1 MPIPPEF
8 DNVRSQSKRRS
19 QPASILNQHAKRPPE
34 LTKHKSDTSPKTKLA
49 ASIEQSSNRAIESN
63 FQIEPSKSQ
72 HFPMGHP
79 GGPPTGATGRHG
91 DGKHP
96 TQRASEYHIDISL
109 EKCVNGFIATSWG
122 HQTINN
128 GSTAAPAY
136 SKTIYISLETYAN
149 GFTAAFWRIQV
160 INHGFALVSWRFH
173 AINILV

>member
-19 QPASILNQHAKRPPE
+19 QPASILNQQ
-34 LTKHKSDTSPKTKLA
+34 SDISPKTKLA

-109 EKCVNGFIATSWG
+109 EKCVNGFIATSWR

-136 SKTIYISLETYAN
+136 SKTIYI
-149 GFTAAFWRIQV
+149 
-160 INHGFALVSWRFH
+160 
-173 AINILV
+173 

>member
-63 FQIEPSKSQ
+63 FQIEPSKLQ
-72 HFPMGHP
+72 NFPMGHP

-109 EKCVNGFIATSWG
+109 EKFVNGFIATSWR

-136 SKTIYISLETYAN
+136 SKTIYISLEKYAN
-149 GFTAAFWRIQV
+149 GFTAAFWRIQT
-160 INHGFALVSWRFH
+160 INNGSRRLPGDSKT
-173 AINILV
+173 INI